1 MTFSNSNLL
10 LVTVAIAVVM
20 TLDHVPAAEGLKC
33 YICTGSLNTSI
44 SNGGKQYQQPSDEEL
59 KNIRRAEQA
68 YKEKMDRAMPCKDF
82 TATTQ
87 KEDRAQIECLSFW
100 PNQICMTH
108 KTQGRG
114 CSVDFP
120 EPPDQPD
127 TVFAPINTC
136 PPDAKGC
143 KCNRNLCNGV
153 VFGASSKADDMND
166 SSKRGV
172 VSLIGISF
180 FVGGNYF
187 GSGGGFF

>member
-1 MTFSNSNLL
+1 MGTSKKMTFSNSNLL

-100 PNQICMTH
+100 P
-108 KTQGRG
+108 K
-114 CSVDFP
+114 
-120 EPPDQPD
+120 PPDQPD